1 MLLKFK
7 VDEEGSDDESFEE
20 DFEELN
26 EDFDGRELRH
36 LLLGVI
42 ISVLRF
48 DLHMGLCVFRD

>member
-26 EDFDGRELRH
+26 EDFDGREL
-36 LLLGVI
+36 
-42 ISVLRF
+42 
-48 DLHMGLCVFRD
+48 

>member
-7 VDEEGSDDESFEE
+7 ADEEGFDDESFKE

-26 EDFDGRELRH
+26 EHFDGCEFQG

-42 ISVLRF
+42 TSVLRF
-48 DLHMGLCVFRD
+48 DLHMGFCVF